1 MTRIMTIVVI
11 MADGDS
17 WNQVREALA
26 SIKLFDQLRPTG
38 EDTPTEARLEQ
49 LIEMYL
55 PFIDHPSSTHE
66 PISIIVITDGTASKV
81 YCDASSR
88 LPVALTGSR
97 FLSRKLVFN
106 SSRSAQIQMPQVLDD
121 ELPDRYKIRTLQD
134 IVDATPFDP
143 ANGAFNTDYM
153 TMTLIGSLH
162 KELDNGTAELLSS
175 ERKPVYLPTS
185 GLRA

>member
-1 MTRIMTIVVI
+1 

-26 SIKLFDQLRPTG
+26 RLDLHFIHHHQLAEKMRSLFEVQKLFDQLRPTG

-81 YCDASSR
+81 VIPYRTHISDIRGHRYSR
-88 LPVALTGSR
+88 R
-97 FLSRKLVFN
+97 
-106 SSRSAQIQMPQVLDD
+106 
-121 ELPDRYKIRTLQD
+121 
-134 IVDATPFDP
+134 
-143 ANGAFNTDYM
+143 
-153 TMTLIGSLH
+153 
-162 KELDNGTAELLSS
+162 
-175 ERKPVYLPTS
+175 
-185 GLRA
+185 